1 MARRTIPLD
10 EKIEKAQA
18 TVMSAKAKY
27 EDALND
33 LERLMTRKRELESK
47 ELIKA
52 FAASDRSYEE
62 VMAFLKSTPKNES
75 TD

>member
-18 TVMSAKAKY
+18 AVMSAKAKY
-27 EDALND
+27 EDALNE
-33 LERLMTRKRELESK
+33 LERLMNKKREMESR

-52 FAASDRSYEE
+52 FAASDRTYEE
-62 VMAFLKSTPKNES
+62 VLAFLNQSPKHENM
-75 TD
+75 D